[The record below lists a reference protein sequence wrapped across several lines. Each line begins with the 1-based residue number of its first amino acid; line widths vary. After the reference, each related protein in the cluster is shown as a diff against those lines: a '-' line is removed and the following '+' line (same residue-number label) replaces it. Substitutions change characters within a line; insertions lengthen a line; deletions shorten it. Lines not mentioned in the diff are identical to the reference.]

1 MILREFLTI
10 KNKVQNGLNTRS
22 MSSRQ
27 VVKISIDPLGE
38 EDGVVASCFGGM
50 FLG

>member
-1 MILREFLTI
+1 VIINIALDRRFTS
-10 KNKVQNGLNTRS
+10 VA
-22 MSSRQ
+22 